1 MPREELHGQSG
12 RQTDMAGLMLS
23 LPTVMGCYATQAE
36 RALVCLHAW
45 LHDTRRGRLR
55 EEMGE
60 EKGGGWKKRVQ
71 REKEMKSISEAGPQ
85 TEDMGGQE
93 THGGV

>member
-1 MPREELHGQSG
+1 
-12 RQTDMAGLMLS
+12 
-23 LPTVMGCYATQAE
+23 
-36 RALVCLHAW
+36 
-45 LHDTRRGRLR
+45 
-55 EEMGE
+55 MGE
-60 EKGGGWKKRVQ
+60 EKGGVWKNRVQ